1 MTLNIAIDYEAEYN
15 DCRRVP
21 EHVDIHER
29 WSMLATAYR
38 LASET
43 LLNQTYGSRERLR
56 YDLFQA
62 TDDDAPLIVYI
73 GGDYWQRGDRKD
85 YSFVAR
91 ELNAS
96 GITVAI
102 PSTRCVRPCR

>member
-38 LASET
+38 LAGET
-43 LLNQTYGSRERLR
+43 SLNQPYGSRER
-56 YDLFQA
+56 
-62 TDDDAPLIVYI
+62 
-73 GGDYWQRGDRKD
+73 
-85 YSFVAR
+85 
-91 ELNAS
+91 
-96 GITVAI
+96 
-102 PSTRCVRPCR
+102 